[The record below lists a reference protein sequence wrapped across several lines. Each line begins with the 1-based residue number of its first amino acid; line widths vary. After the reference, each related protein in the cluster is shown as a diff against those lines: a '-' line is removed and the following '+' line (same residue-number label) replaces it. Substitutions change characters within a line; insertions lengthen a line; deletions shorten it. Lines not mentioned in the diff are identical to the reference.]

1 MLIASTIH
9 QAKVTTLCTWVNS
22 SMIVV
27 LSMYRLWSRAM
38 GDAQV
43 ERRRVVAERLERV
56 GLVALLQDGALHV
69 GPAAYDLGEEVPD
82 AAPDH
87 ELEEDVAHKPE
98 TRLQDAQVAAALRG
112 PHQAVHAPGLTG
124 DLARPPAAPDGDIG
138 HEAAQDRGTQ
148 EPGIEHDFLNAHA
161 AAEREPGSPEGEQH
175 DREAGGSHDAEG
187 VEGNDDRRPI
197 LRWYRIKPGH
207 RTIPGVG
214 LEQAE

>member
-38 GDAQV
+38 GDAQI

-56 GLVALLQDGALHV
+56 ELVAILQDGALHV

-87 ELEEDVAHKPE
+87 ELEEDVAAEPE
-98 TRLQDAQVAAALRG
+98 TCHRDAHMADALRG
-112 PHQAVHAPGLTG
+112 RHHAIHDPGLTCG
-124 DLARPPAAPDGDIG
+124 LARPPPTPDGDIG
-138 HEAAQDRGTQ
+138 HEAT
-148 EPGIEHDFLNAHA
+148 
-161 AAEREPGSPEGEQH
+161 
-175 DREAGGSHDAEG
+175 
-187 VEGNDDRRPI
+187 
-197 LRWYRIKPGH
+197 
-207 RTIPGVG
+207 
-214 LEQAE
+214 